1 MKKQAGATKDNAQAT
16 QKRHELAHA
25 ALDLSCLDWLNFPH
39 WIKVC
44 RGIEYVE
51 ISLATWPISLNL
63 DTLSFYKALELNDY
77 PTFLL
82 WLTDQ
87 DPVLASM
94 VATRQEE
101 FEAVLE
107 KVCEKKARK
116 ARGGR
121 Q

>member
-1 MKKQAGATKDNAQAT
+1 MGRQAGATKDNAHAT
-16 QKRHELAHA
+16 QKQQELVHA
-25 ALDLSCLDWLNFPH
+25 ALDLSCVDWLNFPH
-39 WIKVC
+39 W
-44 RGIEYVE
+44 
-51 ISLATWPISLNL
+51 T
-63 DTLSFYKALELNDY
+63 KALELNDY

-107 KVCEKKARK
+107 KIKDEMK
-116 ARGGR
+116 
-121 Q
+121 